1 MELERELRTLRDAVN
16 FIAKLLK
23 REHDAPERQAAIRA
37 PMLVVEHDGQT
48 LLARICMM
56 RALYPPG
63 KPAPRKT
70 RKKRAKNIIVSSDD
84 LLLRELIAADSRS
97 RCRQAPQS

>member
-48 LLARICMM
+48 LLARIGMM

-63 KPAPRKT
+63 EPAP
-70 RKKRAKNIIVSSDD
+70 RKKRAKKHRII
-84 LLLRELIAADSRS
+84 R
-97 RCRQAPQS
+97 